1 MEIPVEILAQIF
13 SYLPLCDRYSA
24 SSVCKAWAE
33 AISFPTIWYYTE
45 VSCESGTEEHALQT
59 FCHFLTKV
67 KHLKIVLNQSEAINR
82 GIAIKVIKHATDAN
96 SRLRNL
102 CVSCTGENPL
112 FYSGQDIL
120 QTFRNICQNEASGLS
135 LKEVDFRHM
144 PFTLDDSLIMLIATR
159 SPHLQKLYI
168 NNQTLVCNITAETV
182 KQVLTVCPELSTLGV
197 FYASLSENVLS
208 ELLKPERPPF
218 RLLELF
224 CERLDKYIP
233 AISRQFWV
241 TLCKRHPSLSVNMIL
256 DHTLPAKKITW
267 ILQPGIPM
275 KSLDLITYTYLVKE
289 VNFVAKNYHASLE
302 RLVLQ
307 TTSSEKLNSALIE
320 LASCCVSLKEIHCYC
335 VVSQEVVQAFISCC
349 PGLRRYTLKTVKE
362 LHPWRCTVIK

>member
-1 MEIPVEILAQIF
+1 
-13 SYLPLCDRYSA
+13 
-24 SSVCKAWAE
+24 
-33 AISFPTIWYYTE
+33 
-45 VSCESGTEEHALQT
+45 
-59 FCHFLTKV
+59 
-67 KHLKIVLNQSEAINR
+67 
-82 GIAIKVIKHATDAN
+82 
-96 SRLRNL
+96 
-102 CVSCTGENPL
+102 
-112 FYSGQDIL
+112 
-120 QTFRNICQNEASGLS
+120 
-135 LKEVDFRHM
+135 M

-168 NNQTLVCNITAETV
+168 NNQTLVCNVTAETV

-218 RLLELF
+218 QLLELF

-320 LASCCVSLKEIHCYC
+320 LASCCVSLKDIHCYC

>member
-1 MEIPVEILAQIF
+1 M
-13 SYLPLCDRYSA
+13 
-24 SSVCKAWAE
+24 
-33 AISFPTIWYYTE
+33 
-45 VSCESGTEEHALQT
+45 
-59 FCHFLTKV
+59 TKV

-82 GIAIKVIKHATDAN
+82 GIAIKVIKHVTDAN

-120 QTFRNICQNEASGLS
+120 QTFRNVCQNEASGLS

-159 SPHLQKLYI
+159 SPHLQSLYI
-168 NNQTLVCNITAETV
+168 NNQTLVCNVTAETV
-182 KQVLTVCPELSTLGV
+182 KQVLTVCPELSALGV

-241 TLCKRHPSLSVNMIL
+241 ALCKRHPSLSVNMIL

-307 TTSSEKLNSALIE
+307 TTSSEKLNSALTE
-320 LASCCVSLKEIHCYC
+320 LASCCVCLKEIHCYC

-349 PGLRRYTLKTVKE
+349 PRLWRYTLKTVKE
-362 LHPWRCTVIK
+362 PHPWRCTVIK